1 MPEHNQASTSLSA
14 VPPVALSTTTGG
26 TTPASA
32 PAPRPERTSRSV
44 GIYIASVC
52 LLAVALLVVGWRIAG
67 PPATTAAVVL
77 TVLGLLGSSLRERE
91 LGPHVGVSVAT
102 VILAAAL
109 PLVGP
114 AGAVIVGFLSY
125 LGGLRTQRLRTRLFN
140 AGMTGVVGGV
150 GGLLYLALG
159 GVDPNEGD
167 LVPLALL
174 GRVALP
180 LVLAYIVMTL
190 VNMVLIGG
198 MAHVTSGSK
207 VWDVALRTLRR
218 LGGGYLTHALIA
230 FLFVVLWGPVGVE
243 SFSAVLILGPMFI
256 AQWTLSRDA
265 VERRSHVRTV
275 KTIVAALEEA
285 NPYSVGHSARVAEL
299 CDRIAPRVGIDS
311 AGAEALRYAALL
323 HDIGLIA
330 VAPRMPR
337 ATGPV
342 DLDYLVT
349 ITTHPEAGVRMLRG
363 IDFLSDAVPG
373 ILHHHER
380 VDGRGY
386 PAGLAGEDIPLF
398 ARVIAVADAFD
409 SLTTTRSYR
418 GALDQDAALEALRA
432 RAGSHLDGQVVEGL
446 AEALSTRRWWPTVI
460 EEDVRSAVGDAHD
473 HDDPMVSDLY
483 AEWSPDA
490 EGVR

>member
-1 MPEHNQASTSLSA
+1 MPEAPQASTPLSHA
-14 VPPVALSTTTGG
+14 RARPPG
-26 TTPASA
+26 
-32 PAPRPERTSRSV
+32 RDDRTSLPV
-44 GIYIASVC
+44 GIYVTSVC
-52 LLAVALLVVGWRIAG
+52 VLAIGLAAFDWVQNG
-67 PPATTAAVVL
+67 PPAWNAVIVL
-77 TVLGLLGSSLRERE
+77 SILGILGSSLRERE
-91 LGPHVGVSVAT
+91 LGPHLGVSVAT

-109 PLVGP
+109 PLAGP

-125 LGGLRTQRLRTRLFN
+125 LGSLRTQRTRTRLFN
-140 AGMTGVVGGV
+140 AGMTGVMGGV
-150 GGLLYLALG
+150 GGVLYLLAGGEHPGEVAL
-159 GVDPNEGD
+159 DPLG
-167 LVPLALL
+167 LL
-174 GRVALP
+174 LQVALP
-180 LVLAYIVMTL
+180 LVLAYVVMTL
-190 VNMVLIGG
+190 LNTVLIGG
-198 MAHVTSGSK
+198 MSRVVSGSR
-207 VWDVALRTLRR
+207 VWDVASRTFRR

-230 FLFVVLWGPVGVE
+230 FLFVVLWAPVGVGT
-243 SFSAVLILGPMFI
+243 FSAVLILGPMFI

-299 CDRIAPRVGIDS
+299 CDRIAPRVGIDTADS
-311 AGAEALRYAALL
+311 EALRYAALL

-337 ATGPV
+337 ARGPV

-398 ARVIAVADAFD
+398 ARVIAAADAFD

-418 GALDQDAALEALRA
+418 GALDQDAAMEVLRS
-432 RAGSHLDGQVVEGL
+432 RVGTHLDGQVVDAL
-446 AEALSTRRWWPTVI
+446 AEALSIRRWWPTVI

>member
-1 MPEHNQASTSLSA
+1 MPEALQASASLSL
-14 VPPVALSTTTGG
+14 PRRRR
-26 TTPASA
+26 
-32 PAPRPERTSRSV
+32 PRPSEQATATV
-44 GIYIASVC
+44 GIYITSVC
-52 LLAVALLVVGWRIAG
+52 LLAVLVAAFDWRASG
-67 PPATTAAVVL
+67 PPTWNPVIVL
-77 TVLGLLGSSLRERE
+77 TVLGILGSSLRERE
-91 LGPHVGVSVAT
+91 LGPHLGVSVAT

-109 PLVGP
+109 PLAGP

-125 LGGLRTQRLRTRLFN
+125 LGSLRSQRLRTRIFN

-150 GGLLYLALG
+150 GGLVYSLAG
-159 GVDPNEGD
+159 GVYPGEDNDPLGL
-167 LVPLALL
+167 LV
-174 GRVALP
+174 RVALP
-180 LVLAYIVMTL
+180 LVLAYVVMTL
-190 VNMVLIGG
+190 VNTILIGG
-198 MAHVTSGSK
+198 MARVTSGSR
-207 VWDVALRTLRR
+207 VWDVALRTFRR

-230 FLFVVLWGPVGVE
+230 FLFVVLWAPVGVGT
-243 SFSAVLILGPMFI
+243 FSAVLILGPMFI
-256 AQWTLSRDA
+256 AQWTLSRDS

-311 AGAEALRYAALL
+311 AGAEVLRYAALL

-337 ATGPV
+337 ASGPV

-363 IDFLSDAVPG
+363 IDFLSGARPG

-386 PAGLAGEDIPLF
+386 PAGLAGEEIPLF
-398 ARVIAVADAFD
+398 ARVIAAADAFD

-418 GALDQDAALEALRA
+418 GALDQEAALEVLRS
-432 RAGSHLDGQVVEGL
+432 RVGTHLDGQVVEAL
-446 AEALSTRRWWPTVI
+446 AEALATRRWWPTVI

-473 HDDPMVSDLY
+473 HDDPLVSDLY